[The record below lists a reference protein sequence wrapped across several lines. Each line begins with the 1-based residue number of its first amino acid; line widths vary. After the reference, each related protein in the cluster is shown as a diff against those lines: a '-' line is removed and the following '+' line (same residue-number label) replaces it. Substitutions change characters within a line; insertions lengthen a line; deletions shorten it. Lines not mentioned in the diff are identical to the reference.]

1 MSGADVE
8 YVVDAR
14 EWIYA
19 LRQTFKFADGQD
31 LERPSKKVTGLLYD
45 DVEYTA
51 TSPTRRSYNRTFN
64 LLSHWDDI
72 FGGGGEQGVLVSFFN
87 IGTRSPTGFPY
98 ARLVMSGKD
107 QSAIHSPA
115 IYWGDRT
122 IEKTAERVA
131 EDVPEIFASHFADY
145 VNPVGKV

>member
-8 YVVDAR
+8 YIVDAR

-19 LRQTFKFADGQD
+19 IGQLYKVADGQG
-31 LERPSKKVTGLLYD
+31 LERPSKEVTKLLYE
-45 DVEYTA
+45 DVTYTG
-51 TSPTRRSYNRTFN
+51 TNPTKRSYNRTFN
-64 LLSHWDDI
+64 LLNHWDDI
-72 FGGGGEQGVLVSFFN
+72 FGGDQGVLVSFFN
-87 IGTRSPTGFPY
+87 IGTKSPNGTPY

-107 QSAIHSPA
+107 QAPMHSPS

-131 EDVPEIFASHFADY
+131 KEVPEIFASHVAKYID
-145 VNPVGKV
+145 PRGKV